1 VICVVDI
8 IFIPGQTRKIEYQM
22 RRVNIFITAA
32 IAALSI
38 ALWSL
43 ANRPDVE
50 PAWPGIIQGFS
61 FSPMRADDNPIEHRL
76 PTIEHIDQD
85 LALLER
91 KTHAVRT
98 YGVGGSLAE
107 IPALAYKH
115 GINVTLGA
123 TISDDQEANEKE
135 VHALINIADKHRQN
149 VVRVIVGNESILR
162 EDLSV
167 DQLIEYLRLVRMQLD
182 IPVSTAEPWHIWVK
196 HPELARNVDYLAV
209 HMLPYWE
216 GISLD
221 KAVDYIVEH
230 VNLLKRLYP
239 GKPIVLAEVGWP
251 SNGRTRKEAV
261 ASKANQ
267 AIFLRRFLERA
278 EQEHYVY
285 YVMEAFDQLWKV
297 KNEGAVGSYWG
308 VYDVEREPK
317 FEFTA
322 PIFQIPQWHILAGI
336 SIVIAAITFALLLI
350 DAMALTFRGRGFL
363 AAVAFFSATAVV
375 WIVYNYTQQYFTLS
389 TIIVGILML
398 LGMIGVVIVLLIE
411 AHEWAETLW
420 VKERRRAFKPVP
432 VADKDLP
439 MVSIH
444 VPAYNE
450 PPEMMIETLN
460 ALSRLDY
467 PRYEVIVIDNN
478 TKDPAVWQPVE
489 KHCAELGERFRFYHV
504 DPLAGFKS
512 GALNFALDHTVDAAE
527 IIAVIDSDYIV
538 ESDWLR
544 DLAPQF
550 LQSDVAIVQAPQ
562 DYRDADE
569 NAFKAMCHAEYRG
582 FFYIGMVTRNER
594 NAIIQHGTM
603 TMVRRN
609 VLEQSGRWS
618 EWCITEDAELGLR
631 IFELG
636 FKAVYIPRSYGKGL
650 IPDTFLSYKKQRS
663 RWAYGAMQIMKH
675 HARQLFTRVNKKLT
689 AGQRYHFI
697 AGWLPWV
704 ADGVNLLFNLAAIG
718 WSIAMVAAPLVFDPP
733 LIIFSLLPLALFC
746 FKMAKMIS
754 LYRSAR
760 IVGTAP
766 QTIAAALAGLAL
778 SHTIAIAMVQGLLTG
793 DKPFSR
799 TPKMAQSAALLR
811 ALDASREESL
821 FAVALWLAAAA
832 IVYSIGTETLDLLL
846 WVIVLLVQS
855 LPYLAALLM
864 AIISAYPKLNAKL
877 VCGGFCS
884 DQESGRQTN

>member
-1 VICVVDI
+1 
-8 IFIPGQTRKIEYQM
+8 M
-22 RRVNIFITAA
+22 SRVNIFIAFA

-38 ALWSL
+38 ALWAL
-43 ANRPDVE
+43 TNRPTIE
-50 PAWPGIIQGFS
+50 PAWPSIIQGFA
-61 FSPMRADDNPIEHRL
+61 FSPMRADNNPAKHLL
-76 PTIEHIDQD
+76 PTAEEIDED
-85 LALLER
+85 LALLEK

-98 YGVGGSLAE
+98 YSVEGSLAE
-107 IPALAYKH
+107 IPSLAKKYL
-115 GINVTLGA
+115 INVTLGA
-123 TISDDQEANEKE
+123 AIGGDLASNSLEINN
-135 VHALINIADKHRQN
+135 LITLADHYRNN
-149 VVRVIVGNESILR
+149 VVRVIVGNEVILR
-162 EDLSV
+162 DDLTEK
-167 DQLIEYLRLVRMQLD
+167 QLIAYLKRVRMQLD
-182 IPVSTAEPWHIWVK
+182 IPVSTAEPWHVWVK
-196 HPELARNVDYLAV
+196 HPELAANVDYLAV

-216 GISLD
+216 GVHIDSS
-221 KAVDYIVEH
+221 VDYIVDRI
-230 VNLLKRLYP
+230 NDLKGMYP
-239 GKPIVLAEVGWP
+239 DKPIVIAEVGWP

-261 ASKANQ
+261 ASQANE
-267 AIFLRRFLERA
+267 ATFLRRFLQRA

-285 YVMEAFDQLWKV
+285 YLMEAFDQPWKTE
-297 KNEGAVGSYWG
+297 NEGAVGAYWG
-308 VYDVEREPK
+308 VYDMERQPK
-317 FEFTA
+317 FEFSE
-322 PIFQIPQWHILAGI
+322 PIVKIPQWRILAGI
-336 SIVIAAITFALLLI
+336 SVIIAAITFSLLLV
-350 DAMALTFRGRGFL
+350 DAMSLTFKGRGFL
-363 AAVAFFSATAVV
+363 AAVAYFSATAVV
-375 WIVYNYTQQYFTLS
+375 WIIYTYTQQYFTLS

-398 LGMIGVVIVLLIE
+398 FGMIGVVIVLLIE
-411 AHEWAETLW
+411 AHEWAETIW
-420 VKERRRAFKPVP
+420 VKERRRPFTPIPV
-432 VADKDLP
+432 DDELLP
-439 MVSIH
+439 MISIH

-450 PPEMMIETLN
+450 PADMIIDTLN
-460 ALSRLDY
+460 ALANLNY
-467 PRYEVIVIDNN
+467 PRFEVIVIDNN

-489 KHCAELGERFRFYHV
+489 SHCATLDKKTPDKRFRFYHV

-512 GALNFALDHTVDAAE
+512 GALNFALEKTVDTAQ

-538 ESDWLR
+538 EENWLR

-550 LQSDVAIVQAPQ
+550 IEADVAIVQAPQ

-569 NAFKAMCHAEYRG
+569 NAFKAMSHAEYRG

-603 TMVRRN
+603 TMVRRD
-609 VLEQSGRWS
+609 VLEHSGRWS

-636 FKAVYIPRSYGKGL
+636 YKAIYIPKSYGKGL

-675 HARQLFTRVNKKLT
+675 HARQLFTRANKKLT
-689 AGQRYHFI
+689 TGQRYHFV

-718 WSIAMVAAPLVFDPP
+718 WSIAMIVAPLVFDPP

-746 FKMAKMIS
+746 FKMAKVIS

-778 SHTIAIAMVQGLLTG
+778 SHTIAIAMVQGLFTK

-811 ALDASREESL
+811 ALDASREETL
-821 FAVALWLAAAA
+821 FAIALWSAAAA
-832 IVYSIGTETLDLLL
+832 IIVSIGTDTLDLLL

-855 LPYLAALLM
+855 LPYMAALAM
-864 AIISAYPKLNAKL
+864 SIISAYPKLSAKL
-877 VCGGFCS
+877 ICGGYCS
-884 DQESGRQTN
+884 DDKNKQDLVN

>member
-1 VICVVDI
+1 
-8 IFIPGQTRKIEYQM
+8 M
-22 RRVNIFITAA
+22 RRVNLFITVA

-38 ALWSL
+38 AIWAL

-50 PAWPGIIQGFS
+50 PAWPSIIQGFS
-61 FSPMRADDNPIEHRL
+61 FSPMRAEDDPIEHRL
-76 PTIEHIDQD
+76 PSVEHIDQD
-85 LALLER
+85 LALLEN

-98 YGVGGSLAE
+98 YGVGGTLAE

-123 TISDDQEANEKE
+123 AISGDLSANAKE
-135 VHALINIADKHRQN
+135 VLALINIADQHRQN
-149 VVRVIVGNESILR
+149 VVRVIIGNESILR
-162 EDLSV
+162 GDVSV
-167 DQLIEYLRLVRMQLD
+167 NQLVAYLRMARMQLD

-196 HPELARNVDYLAV
+196 YPELARNVDYIAV

-216 GISLD
+216 GINLD
-221 KAVDYIVEH
+221 VAVDYIVEH
-230 VNLLKRLYP
+230 VNMLKRLYP
-239 GKPIVLAEVGWP
+239 DKPVVLAEVGWP

-297 KNEGAVGSYWG
+297 KNEGSVGSYWG
-308 VYDVEREPK
+308 VYDIDRQPK

-322 PIFQIPQWHILAGI
+322 PIFHIPQWHILAGI
-336 SIVIAAITFALLLI
+336 SVVIAIITFALLLV

-398 LGMIGVVIVLLIE
+398 FGMIGVVIVLLIE

-432 VADKDLP
+432 VDDAKLP

-460 ALSRLDY
+460 ALAKLDY
-467 PRYEVIVIDNN
+467 PHYEVIVIDNN
-478 TKDPAVWQPVE
+478 TRDPAVWQPVE
-489 KHCAELGERFRFYHV
+489 KHCDTLGERFRFYHV

-512 GALNFALDHTVDAAE
+512 GALNFALEHTVDTAE

-538 ESDWLR
+538 EPMWLR

-550 LQSDVAIVQAPQ
+550 LQKKVAIVQAPQ

-569 NAFKAMCHAEYRG
+569 NAFKAMSHAEYRG

-603 TMVRRN
+603 TMVRRD

-636 FKAVYIPRSYGKGL
+636 YKAVYIPKSYGKGL

-675 HARQLFTRVNKKLT
+675 HARQLFTGANKKLT

-704 ADGVNLLFNLAAIG
+704 ADGVNLLFNMAALG
-718 WSIAMVAAPLVFDPP
+718 WSIAMVNAPLVFDPP
-733 LIIFSLLPLALFC
+733 LVIFSILPLALFS
-746 FKMAKMIS
+746 FKMAKVLS

-766 QTIAAALAGLAL
+766 QTIAAVLAGLAL
-778 SHTIAIAMVQGLLTG
+778 SHTIAVAMVQGLLTN

-799 TPKMAQSAALLR
+799 TPKMAQSVALLR

-821 FAVALWLAAAA
+821 FAVALWLSAAA
-832 IVYSIGTETLDLLL
+832 ITYSIGTETLDLLL

-855 LPYLAALLM
+855 LPYVAALLM
-864 AIISAYPKLNAKL
+864 SIVSAYPKLDAKL
-877 VCGGFCS
+877 VCGGLCS
-884 DQESGRQTN
+884 DAASRPQVE